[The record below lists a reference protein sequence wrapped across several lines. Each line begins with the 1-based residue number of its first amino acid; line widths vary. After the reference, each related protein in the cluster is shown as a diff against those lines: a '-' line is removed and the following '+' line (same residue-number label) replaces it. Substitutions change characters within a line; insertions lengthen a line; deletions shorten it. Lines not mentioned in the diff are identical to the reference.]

1 MKGNQNYFDENFE
14 KEAESNKILQN
25 QAKKNNIKISLDTN
39 ENLHYFNDD
48 FITNPVKE
56 MDNSRQNNKSIANSK
71 KSKSALRN
79 QDAENELEHTEVKNG
94 YPKKSNNHSLKQEH
108 NELIDYDN
116 NEYQANFQQEK
127 NKNTKSKKSL
137 SNNFSN
143 GILEEVGNSKFIIRT
158 NFLDEDDIQEN
169 RSNKLQDQ
177 SKQDCFIYCEEKNQE
192 CDLHLL
198 NHQNKNSSAV
208 DLRRKKPVFIN

>member
-14 KEAESNKILQN
+14 KEAESNQILQN

-56 MDNSRQNNKSIANSK
+56 MDNTRQNNKSIANSK
-71 KSKSALRN
+71 KSKSALRD
-79 QDAENELEHTEVKNG
+79 QQAENELEHTKVKNG
-94 YPKKSNNHSLKQEH
+94 FAKKSNNHSLKQEH
-108 NELIDYDN
+108 HELIDNDD

-127 NKNTKSKKSL
+127 KKITKSKKSL

-158 NFLDEDDIQEN
+158 NFLDEDDMQEN

-177 SKQDCFIYCEEKNQE
+177 SKQDCFIYSEEKNE
-192 CDLHLL
+192 ESDIHLL
-198 NHQNKNSSAV
+198 NNQNKNSSAV